1 MTDGRAVGE
10 KIMIGKRLFGTVYSL
25 VLLILLAAGEIALVC
40 VIAWQEGIPA
50 LACAVAG
57 FLLSVIF
64 TPMFHELGHVFFG
77 KKQGMRLKMT
87 KFFCFKISETE
98 GKLRFSFSSPFLP
111 EETQMIPRS
120 GGNMRRRALCYTAG
134 GLIGGGVWLIVLLAA
149 ALICGIFSR
158 VAAFVFWSGI
168 PYAVYLFLLNSVPAI
183 YTGGKTDAAIFRGIL
198 KGDAP
203 EKAMVCA
210 MEIYG
215 QLSEGKSFAE
225 IPDEWYFGFPQL
237 AENEPM
243 YAMMLDLRYRR
254 YLENGETEKAADCL
268 NRLGALAEPGYL
280 YPEQLADLALE
291 FVYMHILNGDL
302 KSAEE
307 SMKLGE
313 LTGKDR
319 KNTAAY
325 CRVNAL
331 RCASEGKNEE
341 ADCWKSAAEE
351 FLRQEPLEGMRKSER
366 LLLSRIACSAQK
378 TGAEEGAEKTSSV
391 GADGGEERNTE
402 EKPPAGQTGN

>member
-1 MTDGRAVGE
+1 
-10 KIMIGKRLFGTVYSL
+10 MIGKRLFGTIYSL
-25 VLLILLAAGEIALVC
+25 VLLVLLAAGEIALVC
-40 VIAWQEGIPA
+40 VIAWREGIPA
-50 LACAVAG
+50 LVCAVAG

-64 TPMFHELGHVFFG
+64 TLMFHELGHVFFG

-87 KFFCFKISETE
+87 KFFCFKISEKE

-120 GGNMRRRALCYTAG
+120 GGNMHRRALCYTAG
-134 GLIGGGVWLIVLLAA
+134 GLIGSGVWLILLLAA

-158 VAAFVFWSGI
+158 AAAFVFWSGI

-183 YTGGKTDAAIFRGIL
+183 YAGGKTDAAIFRGIL

-243 YAMMLDLRYRR
+243 YALILDLRYRR
-254 YLENGETEKAADCL
+254 HLEKGELEKAADCL

-280 YPEQLADLALE
+280 YPDQLADLALE
-291 FVYMHILNGDL
+291 FGYMHILNGDL

-307 SMKLGE
+307 SISLGE
-313 LTGKDR
+313 LTGKER
-319 KNTAAY
+319 KNTAAF
-325 CRVNAL
+325 CRVCAL
-331 RCASEGKNEE
+331 RSAAEGNLEK
-341 ADCWKSAAEE
+341 ADCWKAAAEE
-351 FLRQEPLEGMRKSER
+351 FLRREPLEGVRKSER
-366 LLLSRIACSAQK
+366 ILLSRIACPAQEAG
-378 TGAEEGAEKTSSV
+378 TEEVAGETSSV
-391 GADGGEERNTE
+391 GADGGEERNPD
-402 EKPPAGQTGN
+402 EKPSVGQAEN